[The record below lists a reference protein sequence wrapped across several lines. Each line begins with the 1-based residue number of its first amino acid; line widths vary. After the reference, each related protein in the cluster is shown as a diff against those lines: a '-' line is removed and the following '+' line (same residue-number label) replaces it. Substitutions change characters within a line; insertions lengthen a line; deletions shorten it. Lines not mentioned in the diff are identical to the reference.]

1 MIYKDGGLISCDSG
15 RARLAPDGGGVPSLF
30 HPSYVSHLTN
40 MVNGRA
46 RVPLAAWLTS
56 RVCGSLKGAV
66 PGARD
71 GCSLGSGVEHCLATS
86 PSAC

>member
-1 MIYKDGGLISCDSG
+1 MRRVADPRATAGMPGLH
-15 RARLAPDGGGVPSLF
+15 RMEEGVSSLF
-30 HPSYVSHLTN
+30 HPSYVGHLTN